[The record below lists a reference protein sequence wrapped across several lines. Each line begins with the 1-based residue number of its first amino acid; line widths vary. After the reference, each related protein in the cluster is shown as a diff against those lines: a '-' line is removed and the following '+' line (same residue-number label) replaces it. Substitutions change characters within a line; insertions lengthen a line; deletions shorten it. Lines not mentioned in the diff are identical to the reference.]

1 MADHGM
7 MHSMSDHDR
16 ESALGLMPRPP
27 SREEVTEALEECWT
41 GLLALGAEL
50 DDDQW
55 IAETA
60 VPGWRV
66 RDIFAHIIG
75 AERMLAGEPQPEVDL
90 GSPAHVRNEIGM
102 TNEAWVRSLADR
114 SPAELLDDL
123 RSVAATRIDTLKAM
137 TDDEWNAE
145 SWTPAGDATRGRW
158 LHIRVYDCWVHEQ
171 DIRVAVAMP
180 GGLTTKAAELSLLEV
195 TNALGF
201 IVGKKAEAEDGSR
214 VEIRLTHTEAGDTE
228 TQVIRVEVANGRA
241 TLVAEL
247 SGPPTAVVAVPFELF
262 MRLTAGRRSASNAL
276 NDGLIQLDGDIR
288 SGERL
293 ARNLAFTV

>member
-1 MADHGM
+1 MADRGM
-7 MHSMSDHDR
+7 MLSMSDHGS
-16 ESALGLMPRPP
+16 ESAIGLVPRPP
-27 SREEVTEALEECWT
+27 SRAEVTDALEECWFD
-41 GLLALGAEL
+41 LLALGAEL

-66 RDIFAHIIG
+66 RDIYAHIIG
-75 AERMLAGEPQPEVDL
+75 AERMLAGEPQPEVDI

-102 TNEAWVRSLADR
+102 ANEAWIRSLADR
-114 SPAELLDDL
+114 STVELLDDL
-123 RSVAATRIDTLKAM
+123 RSVAITRIETLKAM

-158 LHIRVYDCWVHEQ
+158 LHIRVYDCWIHEQ
-171 DIRVAVAMP
+171 DIRVAVGMP

-195 TNALGF
+195 ANALGF
-201 IVGKKAEAEDGSR
+201 IVGKQAEAEDGSC
-214 VEIRLTHTEAGDTE
+214 VEIRLSHTEDGDTA
-228 TQVIRVEVANGRA
+228 TQVIRVEVTDGRA
-241 TLVAEL
+241 TVVPEL
-247 SGPPTAVVAVPFELF
+247 SGTPTSVVAVPFELF

-276 NDGLIQLDGDIR
+276 NDGLIQLDGDTR